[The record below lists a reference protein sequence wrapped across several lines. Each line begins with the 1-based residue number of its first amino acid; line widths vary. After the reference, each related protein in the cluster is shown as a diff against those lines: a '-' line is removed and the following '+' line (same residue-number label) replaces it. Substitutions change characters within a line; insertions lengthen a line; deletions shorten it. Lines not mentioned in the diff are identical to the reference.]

1 MPTAKPIVIM
11 GAGPAGLTA
20 AWELVRAGRDVVVW
34 EADPSYVGGISRT
47 VQAQGFRFDIGGH
60 RFFSKSEEVNEVWR
74 QIMPDDFID
83 CPRLSRIYYKGK
95 FFNYPLEAMNAFLNL
110 GPLETINILLS
121 YVQARL
127 KPIKPELSFAQWV
140 TNRFGKRLFEIFFK
154 SYTEKVW
161 GISCDE
167 ISADWAAQRIKGLSL
182 REAVISAFQGKKAAP
197 TAKTLIRN
205 FFYPRLGPGQMW
217 ETAAHK
223 ILDKGGG
230 IFLDRRVQTIHWDET
245 GVTHITGTNGAGE
258 FFQQEGSY
266 FLSSIPLKELM
277 LSLDPPP
284 PKEVQNA
291 AKALRYRDFL
301 TVCLIV
307 NRAKVFPDTWIYIH
321 DPSVKVGRVQ
331 NYKNWSAAMVPD
343 PEMTSLG
350 MEYFCFEGDN
360 LWNATDYDLAQLAIR
375 EAVQIGL
382 VQASEVKDAF
392 VVRMAKAYP
401 IYDQHYQD
409 HLKII
414 KEWVCQF
421 ANLQPVGRNG
431 MHHYNNQ
438 DHSMMTAMLAV
449 RNIQGGNYDC
459 WKVNTEAEYHEGSTE
474 SDLKTFQVTFRATKD
489 SAPQEES
496 VPAQSENEARD
507 FVQNKYGLATHLIV
521 SITETKG

>member
-1 MPTAKPIVIM
+1 MPAAKPIVIM

-20 AWELVRAGRDVVVW
+20 AWQLVKAGREVVVW
-34 EADPSYVGGISRT
+34 ESDPSYVGGISRT
-47 VQAQGFRFDIGGH
+47 VQAHGFRFDIGGH
-60 RFFSKSEEVNEVWR
+60 RFFSKSQDVNEVWR

-95 FFNYPLEAMNAFLNL
+95 YFNYPLEAMNAFMNL
-110 GPLETINILLS
+110 GPIETFNILVS
-121 YVQARL
+121 YVRARL

-140 TNRFGKRLFEIFFK
+140 TNRFGQRLFEIFFK

-182 REAVISAFQGKKAAP
+182 REAVISAFKGKKAEP

-223 ILDKGGG
+223 IWEKGGS
-230 IFLDRRVQTIHWDET
+230 IFLDRKVQTIHWDET
-245 GVTHITGTNGAGE
+245 GVTHITGTNAKGE
-258 FFQQEGSY
+258 FFQQEGSH
-266 FLSSIPLKELM
+266 FLSSIPLQELM

-284 PKEVQNA
+284 PKEVQA
-291 AKALRYRDFL
+291 AARSLRYRDFL

-307 NRAKVFPDTWIYIH
+307 NRADVFPDTWIYIH

-331 NYKNWSAAMVPD
+331 NYKNWSMAMVPD
-343 PEMTSLG
+343 PALTSLG

-360 LWNATDYDLAQLAIR
+360 LWNSTDYDLAQLAIR

-392 VVRMAKAYP
+392 VVRMPKAYP

-409 HLKII
+409 HLKVI
-414 KEWVCQF
+414 KDWVFLF

-431 MHHYNNQ
+431 MHQYNNQ

-449 RNIQGGNYDC
+449 KNIQGGEYDC
-459 WKVNTEAEYHEGSTE
+459 WKVNSEAEYHEVDKGA
-474 SDLKTFQVTFRATKD
+474 KTFKVTFRMKKD
-489 SAPQEES
+489 AKPQEEMIQAAS
-496 VPAQSENEARD
+496 DDEARKA
-507 FVQNKYGLATHLIV
+507 VQAKYGVPTFLIV
-521 SITETKG
+521 SVAEAKG